1 MRKEFAVTL
10 LILGG
15 AAAIFGLSFAN
26 LLLVLVLLHA
36 GILIAIVVT
45 GGAVFGIDRLRVLFR
60 NKYGFSAPKFFLCAY
75 APSVA
80 VSAVYYAVICTLD
93 NAGYFKG
100 FMAGLGEYLMGLVW
114 LITSAAAI
122 VLAAI
127 MLVIS
132 AVAVRKKGE

>member
-26 LLLVLVLLHA
+26 LLLTLILMHCGV
-36 GILIAIVVT
+36 LIAIVVT
-45 GGAVFGIDRLRVLFR
+45 GGAVYGIDRLRVLFAD
-60 NKYGFSAPKFFLCAY
+60 KYGFSAPKFFLCAY
-75 APSVA
+75 ALSVA
-80 VSAVYYAVICTLD
+80 ASAVYYAVVCALD
-93 NAGYFKG
+93 KAGYYKG
-100 FMAGLGEYLMGLVW
+100 FFAGLGEYLMGLAW

-132 AVAVRKKGE
+132 AVVARKKGE